1 MATTKIFSVSVDELA
16 SLKYIAN
23 PEKTDNGRLIFTQ
36 GCSADPEQAHRD
48 YEEIR
53 ANGTGRSTV
62 LAQHFIVSFKP
73 GEITPERALQLGQEI
88 CEQFLKGEYQY
99 FMACHID
106 KEHTHLHCVFN
117 NTNCIDGRTFETH
130 ENRRTTK
137 QDRSFQKLMNITDEV
152 CKRHHLYV
160 IERPE
165 MGKGKSH
172 WEWDMSRQG
181 LSWKA
186 KLKYAIDQVIK
197 VSEDFDDFLAKCK
210 DFGVLVEY
218 NPDHKIDL
226 KYILA
231 EQKERNPRARFTR
244 SRTLGWFYETEQIKS
259 RIAQYQG
266 CMVYVPRSKIRVVTP
281 KAVENKFVQDA
292 IDRGNMKVASIAK
305 NIIAEYGVEPEEIRN
320 AAISAY
326 AHSRGLLSKL
336 NDLKTEIEDL
346 EVKLNVLRKYREVK
360 HYGEELK
367 ALSGR
372 AEKKY
377 KESHSYELSEYG
389 KVRTKVL
396 ELYPSGHIPTVENL
410 EKSIKALRDKLT
422 AMNTEFDQ
430 ADKKARELADA
441 QRTIEEYLRQEQSQ
455 EQQKKRKRNDLE

>member
-1 MATTKIFSVSVDELA
+1 M
-16 SLKYIAN
+16 
-23 PEKTDNGRLIFTQ
+23 
-36 GCSADPEQAHRD
+36 
-48 YEEIR
+48 
-53 ANGTGRSTV
+53 
-62 LAQHFIVSFKP
+62 
-73 GEITPERALQLGQEI
+73 QLGQEI

-197 VSEDFDDFLAKCK
+197 VSENFDDFLAKCS

-218 NPDHKIDL
+218 DPDHKIDL
-226 KYILA
+226 KFMLA

-244 SRTLGWFYETEQIKS
+244 ARTLGWFYKTEQIKS

-336 NDLKTEIEDL
+336 NNLKTEIEDL

>member
-1 MATTKIFSVSVDELA
+1 M
-16 SLKYIAN
+16 
-23 PEKTDNGRLIFTQ
+23 IFTQ

-152 CKRHHLYV
+152 CRQHHLSV
-160 IERPE
+160 IEHPE
-165 MGKGKSH
+165 MGKGKNH

-186 KLKYAIDQVIK
+186 KLKFTIDQVIK
-197 VSEDFDDFLAKCK
+197 GSENFVDFLRKCA

-218 NPDHKIDL
+218 NPNHKIDL
-226 KYILA
+226 KFMLA
-231 EQKERNPRARFTR
+231 EQKERNPRAKMTR
-244 SRTLGWFYETEQIKS
+244 ARTLGWFYETRQIKD
-259 RIAQYQG
+259 RIAQYHG
-266 CMVYVPRSKIRVVTP
+266 VMIYTPRTKVRVLTKKP
-281 KAVENKFVQDA
+281 PNKFVQDA
-292 IDRGNMKVASIAK
+292 IDRGNMKLASIAK
-305 NIIAEYGVEPEEIRN
+305 NVIAEYGVEPEQIPT
-320 AAISAY
+320 AALSEY
-326 AHSRGLLSKL
+326 ANSRQLLSEL
-336 NDLKTEIEDL
+336 NNMNTEIDDLKY
-346 EVKLNVLRKYREVK
+346 KLKVLRKYRKLKV
-360 HYGEELK
+360 YAEELK
-367 ALSGR
+367 KLSGSAAR
-372 AEKKY
+372 KY
-377 KESHSYELSEYG
+377 RQNNSDELTEYG
-389 KVRTKVL
+389 QIRSKVL

-410 EKSIKALRDKLT
+410 EQKINALIQERSEKDLQFR
-422 AMNTEFDQ
+422 E
-430 ADKKARELADA
+430 ADKRARNLADA
-441 QRTIEEYLRQEQSQ
+441 QRTIEEYLKQERN
-455 EQQKKRKRNDLE
+455 EQQQDRKRKKNGDLE

>member
-1 MATTKIFSVSVDELA
+1 MVEL
-16 SLKYIAN
+16 YVNDIAN
-23 PEKTDNGRLIFTQ
+23 ALKNKSYF
-36 GCSADPEQAHRD
+36 SALAMSLALPD
-48 YEEIR
+48 IC
-53 ANGTGRSTV
+53 GT
-62 LAQHFIVSFKP
+62 A
-73 GEITPERALQLGQEI
+73 
-88 CEQFLKGEYQY
+88 EYP
-99 FMACHID
+99 
-106 KEHTHLHCVFN
+106 N
-117 NTNCIDGRTFETH
+117 ET
-130 ENRRTTK
+130 
-137 QDRSFQKLMNITDEV
+137 S
-152 CKRHHLYV
+152 
-160 IERPE
+160 
-165 MGKGKSH
+165 KSH

-197 VSEDFDDFLAKCK
+197 VSENFEDFLAKCA

-218 NPDHKIDL
+218 DSDHKIDL
-226 KYILA
+226 KFMLA
-231 EQKERNPRARFTR
+231 EQKERNPRAKYTR

-266 CMVYVPRSKIRVVTP
+266 CMVYVPRSKIRAITKKP
-281 KAVENKFVQDA
+281 ENKFVQDA

-320 AAISAY
+320 TAISAY

-346 EVKLNVLRKYREVK
+346 EVKLKVLKKYREVK

-372 AEKKY
+372 EEKKY
-377 KESHSYELSEYG
+377 RKEHGGEIAEYHETC
-389 KVRTKVL
+389 KQVL

-410 EKSIKALRDKLT
+410 EKSITALRQKLS

-441 QRTIEEYLRQEQSQ
+441 QRTIEEYLRQEQSRD
-455 EQQKKRKRNDLE
+455 QQKRKKRNDLE